1 MPRLMRA
8 SDLEERRR
16 LLNLSLR
23 KIAER
28 TGLKL
33 ATVWSCL
40 HLRCPDVRKIIIVS
54 KAIGVSP
61 RRLDFESFV
70 PAKEQ
75 NYQYI
80 APGPHAQAE
89 SQVCPPG
96 RCFLSEKATATAAEA
111 PEQEMD
117 ASVGGQ

>member
-1 MPRLMRA
+1 MPRFLRPT
-8 SDLEERRR
+8 DLEERRR
-16 LLNLSLR
+16 LLNLPLR

-33 ATVWSCL
+33 GTVWSCL

-61 RRLDFESFV
+61 RRLDWESFV
-70 PAKEQ
+70 PVAAQ
-75 NYQYI
+75 NCQHV

-89 SQVCPPG
+89 PQACPPG
-96 RCFLSEKATATAAEA
+96 RCFLAEKATVTPAEA
-111 PEQEMD
+111 PQQETD